1 MINNLTSLGNELKML
16 FSFIGSLIICS
27 LGGWNKSLL
36 TLTFFIAVELLIG
49 LLKGFCGKSEKSENG
64 GISSKVM
71 RQGFIKKFL
80 IYVYVAIGHFLD
92 GYIGIDFCRESIC
105 IYFIINE
112 LISITE
118 NIGILGVPIPT
129 IVNKCID
136 ILKDKES
143 KINE

>member
-1 MINNLTSLGNELKML
+1 MWDSLGNEIKLL
-16 FSFIGSLIICS
+16 LSFLGSLLCCCF
-27 LGGWNKSLL
+27 GGWNKSLI
-36 TLTFFIAVELLIG
+36 TLTFFIAIELLVG
-49 LLKGFCGKSEKSENG
+49 LLKGVCGKSEKSENG

-118 NIGILGVPIPT
+118 NIGILGVPMPAV
-129 IVNKCID
+129 VNKCID
-136 ILKDKES
+136 ILKNKES
-143 KINE
+143 KQNE